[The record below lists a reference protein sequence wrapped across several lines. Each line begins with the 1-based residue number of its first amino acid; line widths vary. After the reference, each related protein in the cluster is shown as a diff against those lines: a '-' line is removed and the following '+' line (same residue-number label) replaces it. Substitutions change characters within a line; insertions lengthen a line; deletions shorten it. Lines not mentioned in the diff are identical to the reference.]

1 MLMIRKGDGQ
11 NDSAAKSRSGYC
23 ENPGC
28 EHRIYVAM
36 GRNVSWIIFAFIV
49 AGICSMG
56 LYLDDRGSKKVDN
69 GLDIVR
75 AELQV
80 YRVTTDKR
88 MDAFEGAMRIAN
100 EQTMARQTAIMEGI
114 KGIHTNTVVKQI
126 VPARGEYIYKST
138 PMPVPHD
145 AIDRTTKGNK

>member
-56 LYLDDRGSKKVDN
+56 LYLDDRGS
-69 GLDIVR
+69 
-75 AELQV
+75 
-80 YRVTTDKR
+80 
-88 MDAFEGAMRIAN
+88 RIAN
-100 EQTMARQTAIMEGI
+100 EQTATRQAAIMEGI

-126 VPARGEYIYKST
+126 VPARGEYVYKST
-138 PMPVPHD
+138 PMPVPHEQVD
-145 AIDRTTKGNK
+145 KTTKGSK